1 MKFMEITL
9 TGLFTP
15 PAPESRAI
23 AHLDVN
29 YNDNIYKWQIYVP
42 QEVNLQQYI
51 ELSADRVKAEI
62 DAKEAEWESTP
73 KTRIYDDPFEGEK
86 IVDVLK
92 EEIVKPEIPDYY
104 AKRRGEYPSLSDQM
118 GAILKGTDSPEYA
131 EILAKVSAVKA
142 KYPKP

>member
-1 MKFMEITL
+1 MKITL
-9 TGLFTP
+9 TGLYTP

-42 QEVNLQQYI
+42 QEVNLQEYI
-51 ELSADRVKAEI
+51 ELSADRVKTEI
-62 DAKEAEWESTP
+62 DAKEAEWESAP
-73 KTRIYDDPFEGEK
+73 KTRTISDPFRG
-86 IVDVLK
+86 DVTIAVQK

-104 AKRRGEYPSLSDQM
+104 AKRRGEYPPLSDQM
-118 GAILKGTDSPEYA
+118 GALLKGTDSPEYA
-131 EILAKVSAVKA
+131 EILAKVTAVKA